1 MPLSNV
7 FRNTFQNPFHGSRKG
22 GRYGRA
28 GSIGSLTSSSSS
40 LPGTP
45 GIVVV
50 SIGDHKSH
58 SSSIPSPSPMANSKP
73 KNHKKIRISILNS
86 NKENRD
92 TAMAELA
99 LNKGKQRKDSKD
111 SKESK
116 KSRSSKSNSS
126 SVSTCLLEQ
135 LGPTSMDMN
144 LSDLPAKLAPFN
156 DSLAQLQISRLHSSF
171 YHDQDLAS
179 LTTLSTPTSDT
190 FLPSPSSMYA
200 PSTPSTPLS
209 PAFYSSSPLSAE
221 PQSMFAEGYENE
233 ERITDLP
240 DLGSPPKQ
248 EPKRKRLS
256 TGSMQLGQFLAN
268 TFKPKHRRSTTSGS
282 SHATT
287 VHPDLSTA
295 RKALLVTRAN
305 EVVTTPELADA
316 KPPKQRKRR
325 SLFAKLPKLDTRAP
339 KIVISA
345 PIKGEPKVPKIT
357 QDGGDPQELS
367 DEQQSADE
375 SGSGSAPFV
384 FTPALLSPFYLPN
397 PPRSKTAI
405 HGGSNSNQLG
415 LPGGVAVDDNLE
427 YNEKAAPP
435 NLRVKEPQWTMD
447 WRHDSRVYYDDRWDR
462 ASILTVDSEMIR
474 LAEDPDFPEYP
485 ERNAYWE
492 QHCQIRER
500 RWKQQLQQ
508 YAQDKDDPTGRWM
521 KNKAK
526 AGAMTAVSEDSASL
540 LAEEEDER
548 AEDLD
553 NDTQRN
559 KRFHHVT
566 MLLHT
571 AANPAE
577 AARAA
582 AQQAQ
587 SRQRRTRYSS
597 YSAYMA
603 AMQLKSRNR
612 TDRKRYSVDAIATSP
627 PRDDLPRISPKLI
640 EDVRALKERSLQ
652 QKAEQ
657 RPNYVKTI
665 TDRFEGVPDSDSDT
679 SPVRNGVPVFPLV
692 VQKQQSKFLSP
703 LDASSSRRGMGINA
717 GSSDDDD
724 DEFSCRTPAQRI
736 QADYQVSQEFP
747 SPQRQ
752 QQPDSGILFVA
763 STTTTVEVF
772 PGLNHDPQ
780 APLSN
785 PRIGYIQSAVQS
797 TGSTQ
802 DGGGL
807 PALPLPHTISN
818 DPSLSRP
825 GQYASHN
832 HIMPLDKL
840 LRLQEEHMYRQKQ
853 QLVQQQPQNNT
864 IYPDDTNPSS
874 SARFADADTAASF
887 SHPNNNN
894 NNAIFNPNFANS
906 ISPSTA
912 LQQQCQ
918 QYFDT
923 SPQPS
928 ITHHQQQP
936 QQQDPNTQGHMLLM
950 LNRGRYHYYKN
961 GTRKREPEWDEDRN
975 GDDTMEDAQMKSL
988 GNQKRISRLFD
999 DAMIEEGDEDADM
1012 KDTEN
1017 ADGESNKRKYSA
1029 IAQDSKGKDRFR
1041 SVACVATERQYLP
1054 LLDARDDGFL
1064 ESMERMPSNDSFS
1077 STEIDPLLQQ
1087 ALPPSPLSSGSKVAS
1102 LGRIR
1107 GTKTRASVS
1116 YTAMPTMA
1124 QPATIPL
1131 CPSFTSA
1138 SGSTLFLPSSSSS
1151 QMASHLLRH
1160 RASGSMTSGT
1170 LTGGMTTPTS
1180 MTSRSP
1186 TTRSWA
1192 DLSQYP
1198 SSASMMLLDSLS
1210 SPMKVAYMLQPGS
1223 QRKTESQGGK
1233 KGGRSLSVSIL
1244 SSALRKPIFGGGSD
1258 EVQSPR
1264 LPETEADPMMDH
1276 TGDEEAD
1283 KEMEQELVD
1292 EVQGDV
1298 CGSPSNKVS
1307 KKRFRAMTMV
1317 ELSVASPLQ
1326 FKAEPSTS
1334 TSTMVTLHSEGRYQW
1349 NQFFDV

>member
-1 MPLSNV
+1 
-7 FRNTFQNPFHGSRKG
+7 
-22 GRYGRA
+22 
-28 GSIGSLTSSSSS
+28 
-40 LPGTP
+40 
-45 GIVVV
+45 
-50 SIGDHKSH
+50 
-58 SSSIPSPSPMANSKP
+58 MANSKP

-190 FLPSPSSMYA
+190 FLPSPSS
-200 PSTPSTPLS
+200 
-209 PAFYSSSPLSAE
+209 
-221 PQSMFAEGYENE
+221 
-233 ERITDLP
+233 I
-240 DLGSPPKQ
+240 PPKQ

-268 TFKPKHRRSTTSGS
+268 TFKPKHCRSTTSGS

-345 PIKGEPKVPKIT
+345 PIKGKPKVPKIT

-785 PRIGYIQSAVQS
+785 PRI
-797 TGSTQ
+797 
-802 DGGGL
+802 
-807 PALPLPHTISN
+807 
-818 DPSLSRP
+818 
-825 GQYASHN
+825 
-832 HIMPLDKL
+832 
-840 LRLQEEHMYRQKQ
+840 
-853 QLVQQQPQNNT
+853 
-864 IYPDDTNPSS
+864 
-874 SARFADADTAASF
+874 
-887 SHPNNNN
+887 
-894 NNAIFNPNFANS
+894 
-906 ISPSTA
+906 
-912 LQQQCQ
+912 
-918 QYFDT
+918 
-923 SPQPS
+923 
-928 ITHHQQQP
+928 
-936 QQQDPNTQGHMLLM
+936 
-950 LNRGRYHYYKN
+950 
-961 GTRKREPEWDEDRN
+961 
-975 GDDTMEDAQMKSL
+975 
-988 GNQKRISRLFD
+988 
-999 DAMIEEGDEDADM
+999 
-1012 KDTEN
+1012 EN